1 MIEHYCVIRG
11 HKLNKLEA
19 NEIYKEALKIFS
31 DELNNLTTYGQ
42 IVRKYGFVGMN
53 KEIYSDDSKD
63 LIKILTLSKKFN
75 LSLVMIYFKPE
86 ILDDKK
92 CAVNIPFY
100 LPNIHMLSNGFDY
113 AFYVHNGMLEI
124 IDKEKAY
131 ELYDEYMK
139 DYKCEALFSENDYS
153 CYIGNEIRNKKRGSR
168 IEEWLKKRNVSFDK
182 HIKGVYDYYKEGIKR
197 LDKASRGEKSGWYFI
212 DNKLDV
218 YNEYINAEREVEI
231 HRSKY
236 SSEMKDVDDW
246 DDLYRELDLKKEKI
260 RKKLDGEDED
270 SYWRYHEYIRF
281 LNIIKVSEHYDLDN
295 EYLILSKI
303 DEAGNQFLKNI
314 QKALIDRNYEF
325 KDIRYDEY
333 IKSIEELLN
342 ELNKHRRIIGC
353 NYHYI
358 EYDD

>member
-11 HKLNKLEA
+11 HKLNKSEA
-19 NEIYKEALKIFS
+19 NEIYKEALRIFS

-53 KEIYSDDSKD
+53 KVIYSDDSKD

-131 ELYDEYMK
+131 ELYTEYVK
-139 DYKCEALFSENDYS
+139 DYKCEALFNEKDYFG
-153 CYIGNEIRNKKRGSR
+153 YINNEIRNKKRGSM
-168 IEEWLKKRNVSFDK
+168 IEELIKQRNMHFEK
-182 HIKGVYDYYKEGIKR
+182 HIKGVYDYYKEGINR

-218 YNEYINAEREVEI
+218 YKEYINAEREVEI

-260 RKKLDGEDED
+260 REKLDGENED
-270 SYWRYHEYIRF
+270 LYWHYYEYVRF
-281 LNIIKVSEHYDLDN
+281 LNIIKVSEHYDLDK
-295 EYLILSKI
+295 EYLILTKI
-303 DEAGNQFLKNI
+303 KEEGNQFLKNI

-325 KDIRYDEY
+325 KDIGYDEY
-333 IKSIEELLN
+333 IKSIEELLK
-342 ELNKHRRIIGC
+342 ELNNHRKIIGRH
-353 NYHYI
+353 YHYI

>member
-1 MIEHYCVIRG
+1 MLRG
-11 HKLNKLEA
+11 KLEA
-19 NEIYKEALKIFS
+19 PY
-31 DELNNLTTYGQ
+31 DDLNIGGWQ
-42 IVRKYGFVGMN
+42 V
-53 KEIYSDDSKD
+53 
-63 LIKILTLSKKFN
+63 
-75 LSLVMIYFKPE
+75 
-86 ILDDKK
+86 
-92 CAVNIPFY
+92 
-100 LPNIHMLSNGFDY
+100 DY
-113 AFYVHNGMLEI
+113 ACACE
-124 IDKEKAY
+124 EKVFDA
-131 ELYDEYMK
+131 D
-139 DYKCEALFSENDYS
+139 
-153 CYIGNEIRNKKRGSR
+153 
-168 IEEWLKKRNVSFDK
+168 NVFKVDFARSPLRFDK

-212 DNKLDV
+212 DNKLDI
-218 YNEYINAEREVEI
+218 YNKYINAEREVEI

-260 RKKLDGEDED
+260 REKLDGEDED
-270 SYWRYHEYIRF
+270 SYWRYREYVRF

-303 DEAGNQFLKNI
+303 NEAGNQFLKNI

-325 KDIRYDEY
+325 KDIGYDEY

-342 ELNKHRRIIGC
+342 ELNKHRRIIGR